1 MHAVNLISASVSS
14 DAGFQCLM
22 EVPGGHMFTSPRDLE
37 CKKVKTTQAHETE
50 LGLKFIVKLR
60 EKQT

>member
-1 MHAVNLISASVSS
+1 
-14 DAGFQCLM
+14 M
-22 EVPGGHMFTSPRDLE
+22 EVPEGHMFTSPRDLE
-37 CKKVKTTQAHETE
+37 CKKVKTTQAGCRAHETE